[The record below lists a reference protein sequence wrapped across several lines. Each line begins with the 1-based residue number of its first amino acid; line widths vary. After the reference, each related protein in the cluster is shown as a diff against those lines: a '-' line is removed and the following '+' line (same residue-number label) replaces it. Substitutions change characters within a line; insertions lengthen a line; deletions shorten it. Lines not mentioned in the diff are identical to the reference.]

1 VRRNDSRDQRGEA
14 RLHAANLVERRTAL
28 RRRRRRSARSGQ
40 VTSALIILVCA
51 WAVLAAT
58 MDIVLSH

>member
-1 VRRNDSRDQRGEA
+1 M
-14 RLHAANLVERRTAL
+14 ERRTAL